1 MTGFLAC
8 NDEHRRILT
17 NVTVLDYRKLRV
29 TKKKRRRRRAKRKSR
44 RSKMTSRK
52 RKGRRRSRKLKPKTL
67 TRPSPSGL
75 EIPKILRPRSMARSG
90 RSILPSCPSKV
101 NSSLRPSCTFPSGEL
116 FSASTDLIC
125 ADVFVTAR
133 PSIFSRPRRSATTSN
148 FMSDATSLW
157 MTVRTSFLNTL
168 TSSEASPTPRTQHL
182 SRDVAAKQDS
192 QGHPQEYHQ
201 EVPRLVPGGFGGQDN
216 SNKFYEA
223 FGKNIKLGIH
233 EDAQNRSSSRNSSGS
248 IRRRRLKS

>member
-1 MTGFLAC
+1 MMTGFSAC

-29 TKKKRRRRRAKRKSR
+29 TKKKRPRRRAKRKSR

-90 RSILPSCPSKV
+90 RSILPSSPSKV

-125 ADVFVTAR
+125 ADVFVTAS

-157 MTVRTSFLNTL
+157 MTARTSFLNTL
-168 TSSEASPTPRTQHL
+168 TSSEASSTPRTYRSTTLEQQNKIL
-182 SRDVAAKQDS
+182 RISPRSASPTKPSARTSSWGFMRMRKIAA
-192 QGHPQEYHQ
+192 
-201 EVPRLVPGGFGGQDN
+201 
-216 SNKFYEA
+216 
-223 FGKNIKLGIH
+223 
-233 EDAQNRSSSRNSSGS
+233 SSRNSSGS
-248 IRRRRLKS
+248 IRRRWLKS